1 MFQHYLIE
9 LVSSILFVYVI
20 LSSNNRL
27 VIGAVFTLI
36 LLLHKETMF
45 MNPATTIM
53 MSSMDLIRVSD
64 VLPYCLA
71 QISGALIAM
80 YIFKSTSA

>member
-1 MFQHYLIE
+1 MFKNYFVE
-9 LVSSILFVYVI
+9 LVSTIFFTYVL
-20 LSSNNRL
+20 LSANNML
-27 VIGAVFTLI
+27 VIGAAYTLI
-36 LLLHKETMF
+36 LLLYKETMY

-53 MSSMDLIRVSD
+53 MSSLKRIPTSD

-80 YIFKSTSA
+80 AIFKRTV

>member
-1 MFQHYLIE
+1 MFQNYFVE
-9 LVSSILFVYVI
+9 LVSTILFTYVL
-20 LSSNNRL
+20 LSTNNML
-27 VIGAVFTLI
+27 VVGAVFTLI
-36 LLLHKETMF
+36 LLLYRESMF

-53 MSSMDLIRVSD
+53 MSSMNRIPVSD

-80 YIFKSTSA
+80 EVFKRTQT